1 MEELADLYSGFATH
15 WIDVPEGRIF
25 ARSKGQG
32 PALLLLHG
40 YPQTHAEWH
49 KIAPRLAEQFTVV
62 LMDLRGYGWSS
73 APASEGGALYTKRL
87 MAQDAVTV
95 METLGHVRFGLIG
108 HDRGARVAYRLAFD
122 HPERLEKLALLDIV
136 PTATMW
142 QSMDARSAMKVYHW
156 LFLAQPAPLPE
167 KLIGQAAVFYLE
179 RTLSSWSAAKN
190 LDVFDPRALAHYRAA
205 FNEPS
210 RIHASCEDYRAGAT
224 LDRAYDEADQKA
236 GRKIEVPLCVLWGA
250 QGIPAGGMSPLD
262 VWRQWANDV
271 RGEAIDCG
279 HFLPEENPQATL
291 AALLEFFEIDL
302 QVSSRA
308 RPGYSGL

>member
-1 MEELADLYSGFATH
+1 MPELAELYPGFATH
-15 WIDVPEGRIF
+15 WIDVPAGRIF

-40 YPQTHAEWH
+40 YPQTHVEWH
-49 KIAPRLAEQFTVV
+49 RIAAELAERFTVV

-73 APASEGGALYTKRL
+73 APPSEGGALYTKRL

-95 METLGHVRFGLIG
+95 MEALGHVRFSLVG

-122 HPERLEKLALLDIV
+122 HPERVNRLALLDIV

-142 QSMDARSAMKVYHW
+142 QSMNAASAMKVFHW
-156 LFLAQPAPLPE
+156 LLLAQPAPVPE
-167 KLIGQAAVFYLE
+167 TLIGQAAVFYLE
-179 RTLSSWSAAKN
+179 RALSSWSGAKG
-190 LDVFDPRALAHYRAA
+190 LESFDPRALAHYRAA

-224 LDRAYDEADQKA
+224 LDRAYDEADQHA
-236 GRKIEVPLCVLWGA
+236 GHKIEAPLLVLWGT
-250 QGIPAGGMSPLD
+250 QGIPAGGVSPLD

-271 RGEAIDCG
+271 RGHAIECG

-291 AALLEFFEIDL
+291 AALSAFL
-302 QVSSRA
+302 
-308 RPGYSGL
+308 

>member
-1 MEELADLYSGFATH
+1 MPELADLYPGFATH
-15 WIDVPEGRIF
+15 WIDVPMGRIF
-25 ARSKGQG
+25 ARSKGHG

-40 YPQTHAEWH
+40 YPQTHVEWH
-49 KIAPRLAEQFTVV
+49 PIAAELAERFTVV

-73 APASEGGALYTKRL
+73 APLSEAGALYTKRL
-87 MAQDAVTV
+87 MAQDAVSV
-95 METLGHVRFGLIG
+95 MEALGHVRFSLVG

-122 HPERLEKLALLDIV
+122 HPERLDKLALLDIV

-142 QSMDARSAMKVYHW
+142 QSMNAKSAMKVFHW
-156 LFLAQPAPLPE
+156 LLLAQPSPVPE
-167 KLIGQAAVFYLE
+167 TLIGQAAVFYLE
-179 RTLSSWSAAKN
+179 RALSSWSGAKG
-190 LDVFDPRALAHYRAA
+190 LESFDPRALAHYRAA

-236 GRKIEVPLCVLWGA
+236 GRKIEVPLLVLWGT
-250 QGIPAGGMSPLD
+250 QGIPTGGVSPLD
-262 VWRQWANDV
+262 VWREWASDV

-291 AALLEFFEIDL
+291 AALLAFL
-302 QVSSRA
+302 
-308 RPGYSGL
+308 